1 MAPLNSPWLKSPLPE
16 EVTSSQEW
24 LRILQFFLIESPCPG
39 LSHRQN
45 DLTQTW
51 GNCPWF
57 PERHLKTPLNR
68 SIFGTKDCST
78 ITVAKNKNELP
89 DALSKQD
96 LPDDFFN
103 RIDLQ
108 RAAYVRSSKKGNS
121 SIYMGLFHHI
131 RNALAHARFSLKR
144 NSNSDVVFIF
154 EDGTINEKNKAFDL
168 TARGILKLKSLIAIM
183 DILERG
189 PDQQPDIE
197 EQILAAI
204 ESGVNTKQRI
214 KNELGI
220 DNDDWITYSQVLR
233 KEGKITYEGKKW
245 ILSAGTTSTR

>member
-1 MAPLNSPWLKSPLPE
+1 MAEKPSPRRSNLKPRMAPHTTIFSNRVALSRLKPSAERLDADVGQLPVVSRTTPQNTIKQIDIRNKRLQYHNCCKE
-16 EVTSSQEW
+16 QE
-24 LRILQFFLIESPCPG
+24 RASG
-39 LSHRQN
+39 
-45 DLTQTW
+45 
-51 GNCPWF
+51 
-57 PERHLKTPLNR
+57 
-68 SIFGTKDCST
+68 
-78 ITVAKNKNELP
+78 
-89 DALSKQD
+89 ALSKQD

-144 NSNSDVVFIF
+144 NSNGDVVFIF

-168 TARGILKLKSLIAIM
+168 TARGILKLKSLIAII
-183 DILERG
+183 DILEKG

-214 KNELGI
+214 KDELGI
-220 DNDDWITYSQVLR
+220 DNDDWIMRNTC
-233 KEGKITYEGKKW
+233 
-245 ILSAGTTSTR
+245 